1 MIETQ
6 SAYISTLDDDT
17 IKLVFKPNAFLT
29 TVEYGTLYKH
39 YCDLLGKDSEMKF
52 LVIVQEGFKMEKR
65 YLNFFKKEYR
75 TDFKKAEAF
84 VILNPSSR
92 IFFKIGVKL
101 VKYDYDAKLF
111 EKEEEAINWLKKIK

>member
-1 MIETQ
+1 
-6 SAYISTLDDDT
+6 
-17 IKLVFKPNAFLT
+17 
-29 TVEYGTLYKH
+29 
-39 YCDLLGKDSEMKF
+39 MKF